1 MKKSND
7 RIPSENLTA
16 YERWELPL
24 LDKDG
29 RRQPRVEDG
38 EQRVKPLTA
47 GDLEEIH
54 RQAFE
59 DGHKEG
65 LEAGT
70 KTGLD
75 QGAREGYQLGY
86 DEGYAAGREDGQEKG
101 QEEGRTQVEER
112 LSRLDGVMA
121 ALLNPTEKQED
132 AVHAA
137 LLNLAMAVARTVIQR
152 ELQLDSHQIGRL
164 VRQAIKALPDPDQQ
178 LRIRVN
184 PADLEDVKNVLDS
197 HQSGARLQAD
207 ESIMAGGC
215 QVENDHSLVDYTVEK
230 RFQKAVQQMLDQ
242 KLADPRG
249 DGEDEELGAL
259 MGEMSDYHRE
269 VMDSPADPELTREN
283 PAGEA
288 VADET
293 EQAGEEPSRDA
304 PESADRTEQEAAAGS
319 EEETQAEETQPEE
332 TRNEAPG
339 PSPDAPDET
348 GQAGQKQ
355 EPGPSGDAHEP
366 DR

>member
-1 MKKSND
+1 MTKKSND
-7 RIPSENLTA
+7 RIPSEELTA

-24 LDKDG
+24 LDQDG
-29 RRQPRVEDG
+29 RSQTRVEQG

-47 GDLEEIH
+47 SDLEEIH

-59 DGHKEG
+59 DGHQEG

-70 KTGLD
+70 KKGLD
-75 QGAREGYQLGY
+75 QGAREGYKLGY

-101 QEEGRTQVEER
+101 LQESRTQVEER
-112 LSRLDGVMA
+112 LARLDGVMA

-137 LLNLAMAVARTVIQR
+137 LLNLTMAVVRSVIQR
-152 ELQLDSHQIGRL
+152 ELTMDSHHIGQL

-184 PADLEDVKNVLDS
+184 PVDLEDVKSILDR
-197 HQSGARLQAD
+197 HHSGARLEGD

-215 QVENDHSLVDYTVEK
+215 QVENSHSLVDFTVEK
-230 RFQKAVQQMLDQ
+230 RFQKAVQRMLDQ
-242 KLADPRG
+242 KMAEPG
-249 DGEDEELGAL
+249 DDSDDEELGAL

-269 VMDSPADPELTREN
+269 VMDSPVSTPADSHEPGVKSPEPETADKPGTTES
-283 PAGEA
+283 PDESTPPESVAGEQ
-288 VADET
+288 T
-293 EQAGEEPSRDA
+293 GPRGEA
-304 PESADRTEQEAAAGS
+304 
-319 EEETQAEETQPEE
+319 
-332 TRNEAPG
+332 
-339 PSPDAPDET
+339 DAPDSKDNDTESGT
-348 GQAGQKQ
+348 
-355 EPGPSGDAHEP
+355 PPSGEAHEP